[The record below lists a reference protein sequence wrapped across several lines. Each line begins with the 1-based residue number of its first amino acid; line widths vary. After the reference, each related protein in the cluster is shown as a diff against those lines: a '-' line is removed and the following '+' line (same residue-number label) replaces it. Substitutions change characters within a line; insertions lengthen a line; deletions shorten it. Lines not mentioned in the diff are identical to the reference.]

1 MRKTILACCLVL
13 SLALVAGCGKKSGDT
28 AGTQEKSDKNVE
40 QTVGKFAG
48 TMRDLMMRGEGAK
61 CTYKMANEGFDQEN
75 TLYIS
80 GKKMRMDGV
89 TKMSGQN
96 EIKNHVI
103 VLEDYQY
110 FWNEDGTNSGLKMKI
125 DAATAE
131 ANKDTFEDVQNQNT
145 QIDLDIKLEMDCDKW
160 SEDSGKFAPP
170 GNIKF
175 QDLSDM
181 MKNFGNFQQ

>member
-1 MRKTILACCLVL
+1 MRKTILVCCLVL

-28 AGTQEKSDKNVE
+28 AETQEKGGKIE
-40 QTVGKFAG
+40 QAAGKFAG

-61 CTYKMANEGFDQEN
+61 CTYKMANQGFDQEN

-89 TKMSGQN
+89 TKMAGQG

-110 FWNEDGTNSGLKMKI
+110 FWNEDGTNTGFKMKL
-125 DAATAE
+125 DAAASQ
-131 ANKDTFEDVQNQNT
+131 ANGDTFEDVQNQNT
-145 QIDLDIKLEMDCDKW
+145 QIDLDMKLEMDCDRW
-160 SEDSGKFAPP
+160 SEDSGKFSPP

-175 QDLSDM
+175 QDFSDM
-181 MKNFGNFQQ
+181 MKSFGNFQQ